1 LGRLSE
7 KIKQIKLLM
16 SEFHQPVLLKE
27 VIEGLRVRKNGKY
40 IDGTVGGGGHA
51 LAFLKIDSQILGLDC
66 DPEALNHARESLSAA
81 CPALRSGGLKAS
93 WRLVKGNFKDL
104 AKIAETNDFSQA
116 DGVLLDLGVSSYQ
129 LNTPDRGFSFQSQG
143 PLDMRMDPELG
154 VTAADLINGL
164 GKNELKKLFQ
174 KLGEEK
180 LAGRLAEAVVG
191 ARRLKPIV
199 TCRQLAEVVLK
210 VKPKKGKI
218 HPATQI
224 FQALRIAVNDEL
236 NNLKEA
242 LPQILEILKSGGR
255 LGIISF
261 HSGEDRIAKNFLKEK
276 ENLGEVKIIT
286 KKPIVPGEEETRQ
299 NPRSRSAKLR
309 IGEKN

>member
-1 LGRLSE
+1 
-7 KIKQIKLLM
+7 M
-16 SEFHQPVLLKE
+16 NEFHQPVLLKE
-27 VIEGLRVRKNGKY
+27 VIEGLKVKKNGKY

-51 LAFLKIDSQILGLDC
+51 LAFLKIGSQILGLDC

-81 CPALRSGGLKAS
+81 CPALQSGGLKAS
-93 WRLVKGNFKDL
+93 WRLVQANFKDL
-104 AKIAETNDFSQA
+104 AQIAQKNGFSQT

-129 LNTPDRGFSFQSQG
+129 LDTPGRGFSFQSDG
-143 PLDMRMDPELG
+143 PLDMRMDPLLK

-164 GKNELKKLFQ
+164 GRNELKKLFQ

-180 LAGRLAEAVVG
+180 LAGKLAEAVAD
-191 ARRLKPIV
+191 ARRLAPIV
-199 TCRQLAEVVLK
+199 TCRQLGEVALK
-210 VKPKKGKI
+210 VKSKKGKI

-236 NNLKEA
+236 NNLKEV
-242 LPQILEILKSGGR
+242 LPQALDILKPGGR
-255 LGIISF
+255 LAVISF
-261 HSGEDRIAKNFLKEK
+261 HSGEDRIVKNFLKEK
-276 ENLGEVKIIT
+276 ENLEEIKTVT
-286 KKPIVPGEEETRQ
+286 KKPIAPSLEEVRQ

>member
-1 LGRLSE
+1 
-7 KIKQIKLLM
+7 M
-16 SEFHQPVLLKE
+16 SEFHQPVLLNE
-27 VIEGLRVRKNGKY
+27 VIEGLRVKKNGKC
-40 IDGTVGGGGHA
+40 IDGTVGGCGHA

-93 WRLVKGNFKDL
+93 WCLVKANFKDL
-104 AKIAETNDFSQA
+104 AKIAQDNGFSQA

-129 LNTPDRGFSFQSQG
+129 LNTPNRGFSFQSDG
-143 PLDMRMDPELG
+143 PLDMRMDPELK

-180 LAGRLAEAVVG
+180 LAGRLAEAVVD
-191 ARRLKPIV
+191 ARRLKPIT
-199 TCRQLAEVVLK
+199 TCQQLAEVVLK

-236 NNLKEA
+236 NNLKEV
-242 LPQILEILKSGGR
+242 LPQAIEILKPGGR
-255 LGIISF
+255 LAVISF
-261 HSGEDRIAKNFLKEK
+261 HSGEDRIVKNFLREK
-276 ENLGEVKIIT
+276 EEAGEIKIIT
-286 KKPIVPGEEETRQ
+286 KKPIVPSEDEARR

>member
-1 LGRLSE
+1 
-7 KIKQIKLLM
+7 M

-27 VIEGLRVRKNGKY
+27 VIEGLRVKKNGKY
-40 IDGTVGGGGHA
+40 LDGTVGEGGHA
-51 LAFLKIDSQILGLDC
+51 LAFLKIDGQILGLDC

-104 AKIAETNDFSQA
+104 AKIAEENDFSQV

-129 LNTPDRGFSFQSQG
+129 LNTPGRGFSFQGSG
-143 PLDMRMDPELG
+143 PLDMRMDSELK

-180 LAGRLAEAVVG
+180 LAGRLAEAVAL
-191 ARRLKPIV
+191 ARRLKPIL
-199 TCRQLAEVVLK
+199 TGQQLAEVVLK

-218 HPATQI
+218 NPATQV

-242 LPQILEILKSGGR
+242 LPQALDVLKPNGR

-261 HSGEDRIAKNFLKEK
+261 HSGEDRIVKNFLKEQ
-276 ENLGEVKIIT
+276 ETLGRIKIIT
-286 KKPIVPGEEETRQ
+286 KKPIVPSEEEIRQ

-309 IGEKN
+309 ISEKLTKK